1 MNYNDDLY
9 WESKNF
15 SNIPLSVFSDG
26 NVSLELNNELSPVL
40 IKSENLSGYL
50 GIIMPLKL

>member
-1 MNYNDDLY
+1 MNYNDDLH

-15 SNIPLSVFSDG
+15 SKIPLSVFSDG